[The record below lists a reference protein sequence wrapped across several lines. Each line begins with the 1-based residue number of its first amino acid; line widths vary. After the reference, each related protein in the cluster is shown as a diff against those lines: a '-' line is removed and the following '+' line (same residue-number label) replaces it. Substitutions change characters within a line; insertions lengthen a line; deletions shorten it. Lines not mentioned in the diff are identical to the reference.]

1 MKNQD
6 QVLITT
12 NISTPSVN
20 NYVNNY
26 VDNLLLQHN
35 FRV

>member
-20 NYVNNY
+20 KHVNNY
-26 VDNLLLQHN
+26 VDNFLLQHN
-35 FRV
+35 FRI